1 MITSH
6 HLLAAVRLRLVFR
19 LVNLNVLSAG
29 GKQEA

>member
-1 MITSH
+1 MIASH
-6 HLLAAVRLRLVFR
+6 HLLAAVRLRLVFQ